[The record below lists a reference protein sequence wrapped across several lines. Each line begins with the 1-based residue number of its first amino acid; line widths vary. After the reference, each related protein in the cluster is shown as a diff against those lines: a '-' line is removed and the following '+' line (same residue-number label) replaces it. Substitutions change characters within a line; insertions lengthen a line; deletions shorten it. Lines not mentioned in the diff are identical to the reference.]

1 MHKTWCPAR
10 KCNHVVCLVYVKKPS
25 IYVHIA
31 IQIKHK
37 YKKQK
42 NFGQRC
48 TRKIISVFKSIN
60 RKWVEFETVCTISKY
75 RSDFLSHC
83 TTYYFIIEFAE
94 HHHEQ
99 YPLVVKQKE
108 KISYIPFF
116 TTTVTPCP
124 LVVITPFTA
133 CPSVILETNLA
144 KL

>member
-10 KCNHVVCLVYVKKPS
+10 KCNHVVCLVYGKKPS

-48 TRKIISVFKSIN
+48 TRNIISVFKSIN
-60 RKWVEFETVCTISKY
+60 SKWVEFDTVCTISKY
-75 RSDFLSHC
+75 HSDFFLHC
-83 TTYYFIIEFAE
+83 TTQFFTIEFDE

-99 YPLVVKQKE
+99 YPCGCETKRE
-108 KISYIPFF
+108 NIIYPFF
-116 TTTVTPCP
+116 YYNRNTLPVGCNHTLHSLPIRYP
-124 LVVITPFTA
+124 GD
-133 CPSVILETNLA
+133 
-144 KL
+144 